1 MREYNLVRAELMS
14 IISTMKK
21 KMETR
26 KTNPRAGTSQ
36 RFLADQR
43 RSNNLRRSLIYLSA
57 NLTERIH
64 I

>member
-14 IISTMKK
+14 ISTTKK

-26 KTNPRAGTSQ
+26 KTTPRAGTSQ

-43 RSNNLRRSLIYLSA
+43 RSNNLRRSLNYLSA
-57 NLTERIH
+57 NLTERTH